1 LELTLKKFS
10 IFIFFVIFFII
21 LSSENTNFFYD
32 IVSDFS
38 INYDNTLL
46 YYYRSHQK
54 QKEQFFIYGYDL
66 TTSQF
71 YGFSPSSEF
80 VTTKPYSNFDN
91 SAMAYGALYEGND
104 FVWYKDFKEKK
115 GYKILYSISGR
126 LSLLAL
132 DRIGKNIAIGFDYL
146 DPQKFIYISGVKEFY
161 TYPLSNFGNIE
172 HLFFTVDSKYL
183 LVIYRYTQ
191 KYYADLLTL
200 AENPFSTSNFKP
212 DIIRIAQGADKMLF
226 CNEFMLI
233 TEEKG
238 SKFLYDL
245 TSYEKA
251 RIDRLRIFKDSNLP
265 EKAIF
270 LINNTL
276 YDDQLNKI
284 NFDFSRLTNFMS
296 TGQNLQNQ
304 IISSISTSDDLF
316 FSQGYLILK
325 DILSNKFFIFFY
337 DRNANT
343 LVALNTFPVD
353 DDFFKSHD
361 LKNIKAVDKSG
372 NIFVLFYFNDQTF
385 EKSYSI
391 YYLDLKNNEL
401 KTVFSDNVLSVD
413 KIIHR
418 KDGAF
423 ILVKKAYTKGVFREL
438 FQFNYSS
445 QKLFKISGYEN
456 VLDSEL
462 PFLKR
467 NY

>member
-1 LELTLKKFS
+1 M
-10 IFIFFVIFFII
+10 
-21 LSSENTNFFYD
+21 
-32 IVSDFS
+32 
-38 INYDNTLL
+38 
-46 YYYRSHQK
+46 
-54 QKEQFFIYGYDL
+54 

-126 LSLLAL
+126 LSCLAL
-132 DRIGKNIAIGFDYL
+132 DRTGKNIAIGFDYL

-172 HLFFTVDSKYL
+172 HLFFTIDSKYL
-183 LVIYRYTQ
+183 LVIYRYNQ

-200 AENPFSTSNFKP
+200 AENPFSASNFKP
-212 DIIRIAQGADKMLF
+212 DIIRIAQGADNMLF

-238 SKFLYDL
+238 SIFLYDL

-251 RIDRLRIFKDSNLP
+251 RINQLHIFKDLNLP

-270 LINNTL
+270 LINSTL
-276 YDDQLNKI
+276 YDEQLNKI
-284 NFDFSRLTNFMS
+284 NFDFSQLTNFIS
-296 TGQNLQNQ
+296 TGQNFKNQ
-304 IISSISTSDDLF
+304 IISSISNSDDLF
-316 FSQGYLILK
+316 FSQNYLILK
-325 DILSNKFFIFFY
+325 DMLSNQFFIFFY
-337 DRNANT
+337 DPEANT
-343 LVALNTFPVD
+343 LVALNSFPAD
-353 DDFFKSHD
+353 SDFFKSHD

-372 NIFVLFYFNDQTF
+372 NIFVLFYFNDHTF

-401 KTVFSDNVLSVD
+401 KVVFSDNILSID
-413 KIIHR
+413 KIIHS

-438 FQFNYSS
+438 FQFNYAS

>member
-1 LELTLKKFS
+1 M
-10 IFIFFVIFFII
+10 
-21 LSSENTNFFYD
+21 
-32 IVSDFS
+32 
-38 INYDNTLL
+38 
-46 YYYRSHQK
+46 
-54 QKEQFFIYGYDL
+54 

-126 LSLLAL
+126 LSCLAL
-132 DRIGKNIAIGFDYL
+132 DRTGKNIAIGFDYL

-172 HLFFTVDSKYL
+172 HLFFTIDSKYL
-183 LVIYRYTQ
+183 LVIYRYNQ

-200 AENPFSTSNFKP
+200 AENPFSASNFKP
-212 DIIRIAQGADKMLF
+212 DIIRIAQGADNMLF

-238 SKFLYDL
+238 SIFLYDL

-251 RIDRLRIFKDSNLP
+251 RINQLHIFKDLNLP

-270 LINNTL
+270 LINSTL
-276 YDDQLNKI
+276 YDEQLNKI
-284 NFDFSRLTNFMS
+284 NFDFSQLTNFIS
-296 TGQNLQNQ
+296 TGQNFKNQ
-304 IISSISTSDDLF
+304 IISSISNSDDLF
-316 FSQGYLILK
+316 FSQNYLILK
-325 DILSNKFFIFFY
+325 DMLSNQFFIFFY
-337 DRNANT
+337 DPEANT
-343 LVALNTFPVD
+343 LVALNSFPAD
-353 DDFFKSHD
+353 SDFFKSHD

-372 NIFVLFYFNDQTF
+372 NIFVLFYFNDHTF

-401 KTVFSDNVLSVD
+401 KVVFSDNILSID

-438 FQFNYSS
+438 FQFNYSN

>member
-1 LELTLKKFS
+1 
-10 IFIFFVIFFII
+10 
-21 LSSENTNFFYD
+21 
-32 IVSDFS
+32 
-38 INYDNTLL
+38 
-46 YYYRSHQK
+46 
-54 QKEQFFIYGYDL
+54 
-66 TTSQF
+66 
-71 YGFSPSSEF
+71 
-80 VTTKPYSNFDN
+80 
-91 SAMAYGALYEGND
+91 
-104 FVWYKDFKEKK
+104 
-115 GYKILYSISGR
+115 KILYSISGR
-126 LSLLAL
+126 LSCLAL
-132 DRIGKNIAIGFDYL
+132 DRTGKNIAIGFDYL

-172 HLFFTVDSKYL
+172 HLFFTIDSKYL
-183 LVIYRYTQ
+183 LVIYRYNQ

-200 AENPFSTSNFKP
+200 AENPFSASNFKP
-212 DIIRIAQGADKMLF
+212 DIIRIAQGADNMLF

-238 SKFLYDL
+238 SIFLYDL

-251 RIDRLRIFKDSNLP
+251 RINQLHIFKDLNLP

-270 LINNTL
+270 LINSTL
-276 YDDQLNKI
+276 YDEQLNKI
-284 NFDFSRLTNFMS
+284 NFDFSQLTNFIS
-296 TGQNLQNQ
+296 TGQNFKNQ
-304 IISSISTSDDLF
+304 IISSISNSDDLF
-316 FSQGYLILK
+316 FSQNYLILK
-325 DILSNKFFIFFY
+325 DMLSNQFFIFFY
-337 DRNANT
+337 DPEANT
-343 LVALNTFPVD
+343 LVALNSFPAD
-353 DDFFKSHD
+353 SDFFKSHD

-372 NIFVLFYFNDQTF
+372 NIFVLFYFNDHTF

-401 KTVFSDNVLSVD
+401 KVVFSDNILSID

-438 FQFNYSS
+438 FQFNYSN

>member
-1 LELTLKKFS
+1 
-10 IFIFFVIFFII
+10 
-21 LSSENTNFFYD
+21 
-32 IVSDFS
+32 
-38 INYDNTLL
+38 
-46 YYYRSHQK
+46 
-54 QKEQFFIYGYDL
+54 L

-126 LSLLAL
+126 LSCLAL
-132 DRIGKNIAIGFDYL
+132 DRTGKNIAIGFDYL

-172 HLFFTVDSKYL
+172 HLFFTIDSKYL
-183 LVIYRYTQ
+183 LVIYRYNQ

-200 AENPFSTSNFKP
+200 AENPFSASNFKP
-212 DIIRIAQGADKMLF
+212 DIIRIAQGADNMLF

-238 SKFLYDL
+238 SIFLYDL

-251 RIDRLRIFKDSNLP
+251 RINQLHIFKDLNLP

-270 LINNTL
+270 LINSTL
-276 YDDQLNKI
+276 YDEQLNKI
-284 NFDFSRLTNFMS
+284 NFDFSQLTNFIS
-296 TGQNLQNQ
+296 TGQNFKNQ
-304 IISSISTSDDLF
+304 IISSISNSDDLF
-316 FSQGYLILK
+316 FSQNYLILK
-325 DILSNKFFIFFY
+325 DMLSNQFFIFFY
-337 DRNANT
+337 DPEANT
-343 LVALNTFPVD
+343 LVALNSFPAD
-353 DDFFKSHD
+353 SDFFKSHD

-372 NIFVLFYFNDQTF
+372 NIFVLFYFNDHTF

-401 KTVFSDNVLSVD
+401 KVVFSDNILSID

-438 FQFNYSS
+438 FQFNYSN